1 MAKTPPISEE
11 ELQLKKR
18 ARRRLVGAI
27 VLVLL
32 VVVFV
37 PMFLDRSPRTPK
49 QDIDIKI
56 PPAPAQTD
64 PPPIAA
70 APPPATSQP
79 PSTAPAQS
87 TATPPAESTSTAD
100 LPSPSAAEAP
110 APVPATPAQPPES
123 KPAAQ
128 PKPPQ
133 QPASRAADS
142 KPDNGEGFVI
152 QIGVFS
158 DPKNAKQLLQK
169 LRTEKV
175 PAYSEAMKSGQGE
188 RTRVRAGPYA
198 SVEAAEKGRDRL
210 HSLKLLPAGEAKIVR
225 KGE

>member
-37 PMFLDRSPRTPK
+37 PMFLDRTPRTPK

-70 APPPATSQP
+70 ATPPAASQA

-87 TATPPAESTSTAD
+87 TATAATESTSTAG
-100 LPSPSAAEAP
+100 LPSPAAAEAP
-110 APVPATPAQPPES
+110 AAVPAAPSQPSES
-123 KPAAQ
+123 KPAAE
-128 PKPPQ
+128 PRPPQ
-133 QPASRAADS
+133 QTASRATDS
-142 KPDNGEGFVI
+142 KPEDGEGFVI
-152 QIGVFS
+152 QIGAFS

-169 LRTEKV
+169 LKAEKL
-175 PAYSEAMKSGQGE
+175 PAYSEVVKSGQGE
-188 RTRVRAGPYA
+188 KTRVRAGPYA

-210 HSLKLLPAGEAKIVR
+210 RALKLLPAGEAKIVR

>member
-56 PPAPAQTD
+56 PPAPAQSD
-64 PPPIAA
+64 PAPIAA
-70 APPPATSQP
+70 APPPGSPQP
-79 PSTAPAQS
+79 SSTAPAQS
-87 TATPPAESTSTAD
+87 TPAAPAESTSTAAA
-100 LPSPSAAEAP
+100 PPAPAAEAP
-110 APVPATPAQPPES
+110 AAAPTAPVPSSQAKEPAP
-123 KPAAQ
+123 
-128 PKPPQ
+128 PKPPPQ
-133 QPASRAADS
+133 TAARAADT

-152 QIGVFS
+152 QIGAFS

-169 LRTEKV
+169 LKTEKV
-175 PAYSEAMKSGQGE
+175 PAYSEAVKSGQGE

-198 SVEAAEKGRDRL
+198 SVEAAEKGRERL
-210 HSLKLLPAGEAKIVR
+210 RTLKLLPAGEAKIVR